1 MFPCATARWR
11 RTKDPMGSK
20 CDEDGT
26 RDPLGFTRAPASSAH
41 RDQGSTRFFAR
52 GMIARVVRL
61 PAFRAGLKNELAQRF
76 CCRCP
81 ACDPSTR
88 RLPHVAVLA
97 FFPVPSLRNVH
108 KLSPRRLPSAPLL
121 HLVIV
126 MLLLRAGGSA
136 CLRGPLVATARAP
149 ALLGLAPFI
158 APLALRSPHIRLCAF
173 RWRAGSLAAHR
184 AGCLARSASASRSL
198 WYVGPYCCAA
208 SSFRIMCVCEEPALF
223 NKHCL
228 VACLRALSDASAAA
242 LPR

>member
-26 RDPLGFTRAPASSAH
+26 RDPLGFTRAPASFAH
-41 RDQGSTRFFAR
+41 CDQGSTRFFAR

-88 RLPHVAVLA
+88 RLPRVAVLA

-126 MLLLRAGGSA
+126 MLLLRAGTSA
-136 CLRGPLVATARAP
+136 GLRGPLVASARAP

-158 APLALRSPHIRLCAF
+158 APLALRSPHIRLCAI

>member
-1 MFPCATARWR
+1 ML
-11 RTKDPMGSK
+11 
-20 CDEDGT
+20 
-26 RDPLGFTRAPASSAH
+26 PLPS
-41 RDQGSTRFFAR
+41 
-52 GMIARVVRL
+52 VRSVHQEAAAL
-61 PAFRAGLKNELAQRF
+61 
-76 CCRCP
+76 
-81 ACDPSTR
+81 
-88 RLPHVAVLA
+88 AVLA

-126 MLLLRAGGSA
+126 ILLLRAGSSA
-136 CLRGPLVATARAP
+136 GLRGPLVASARTP

-223 NKHCL
+223 NNIAWLRAFALCPMPRLLHCL
-228 VACLRALSDASAAA
+228 VRPGVGSRVSERAATIYRAYAFKQE
-242 LPR
+242 PY